1 MLQAAEGEVHLPP
14 VCRSLQRLILFVA
27 VLGLAPG
34 LLRGAAAT
42 RTNLTFD
49 ASVTVVESGEE
60 PAPVRRATED
70 LLNDF
75 SKVFGQRPALAI
87 QLEEAGPIAIL
98 IADRSRV
105 HAGIQCPLPT
115 GTESFAFST
124 VRVPG
129 RQPLKQ
135 IICLTGADMRG
146 TILRNLPVFADI
158 SGRRSDVSVDRQ
170 ATGEAYLH
178 YAARELRARLSQ
190 ACLSLSRI
198 LSQRRR
204 SSDRLDSRRER

>member
-146 TILRNLPVFADI
+146 TIYAIYQFSQTYLGVDPMYLWTDKQPEKRTFITLPANFARVYPKPVF
-158 SGRRSDVSVDRQ
+158 Q
-170 ATGEAYLH
+170 AIG
-178 YAARELRARLSQ
+178 
-190 ACLSLSRI
+190 
-198 LSQRRR
+198 
-204 SSDRLDSRRER
+204 DSFPTTKIF

>member
-135 IICLTGADMRG
+135 HHLSHGRRHARHH
-146 TILRNLPVFADI
+146 LRHLPVLADI

-170 ATGEAYLH
+170 AAGEAHLH
-178 YAARELRARLSQ
+178 HAAARLRAESIP
-190 ACLSLSRI
+190 S
-198 LSQRRR
+198 R
-204 SSDRLDSRRER
+204 SSAIADSFPTTKTC